1 MKSITDIF
9 IKHPVLAIV
18 VNLILVLV
26 GLRCALSLP
35 VQQFPK
41 LESTSI
47 TVSTLYFGASA
58 ETIRGFL
65 TTPIERAVS
74 SIAGIDYVESSSIAG
89 MSSVTLRLNLNHDST
104 KALAEV
110 NARLQQVR
118 SELPT
123 EAEPPTIELVR
134 ADKPYASFYLSFTS
148 DQFDLPALTD
158 YLVRNVQPRLSI
170 LQGVQKVGVEA
181 GQTPAMRIWISPT
194 RLAELNLT
202 PGDVYS
208 ALQRNNFLA
217 AIGQVKSDSVQ
228 IDLLTNTDLRSV
240 AEFSDLIVW
249 QSPSSANGPG
259 TIIRLADV
267 ARVELGSEE
276 PTATAMYRGDDA
288 IYLSVWPLPGS
299 NEIEVSN
306 RLQAAMTQLNADLP
320 THVDMELAFDGTK
333 FMRKSLKEI
342 SQTLIE
348 TILIVAFVVFL
359 FMGSVRTALV
369 PLVAMP
375 VSLVGAMLVMYL
387 LGFSL
392 NLLTLLAIV
401 LAVGLVVDD
410 AIVVVENVQR
420 HIQEGHGRIAA
431 ALVGSRELVGP
442 IIAMTITLAT
452 VYAPIG
458 FQGGLTGMLFR
469 EFAFTLAAAVVVS
482 GIVAVTLSPIMSA
495 YLIPAGGREGA
506 MTRMVNRIF
515 NAIRD
520 LYTGSLDTVLNLR
533 WSIAIGTIIAAIA
546 SVPLYMFSG
555 RELAPVED
563 EGAISVILSAA
574 PDSTL
579 KSSTK
584 WSKELAHSMQQIP
597 ETDYMWS
604 VVTAAGG
611 FGGVITSDW
620 DERDRNTQA
629 ILPTVFGI
637 ASQNAGLEAF
647 PVLVPPLPGAG
658 NHDVELVIK
667 SDLPVERQ
675 RELAEQIVQRGKE
688 ANMFMYVNTDLKID
702 LPQARVVV
710 DRERLADLGIDQAT
724 VGRELGVLLGGGY
737 VNRFNFFNRSYRVI
751 PQLEASDR
759 KSIGSLMDLKIRG
772 PSGQLIPVSTFASI
786 EPETAPRSLNRF
798 QQQSSVR
805 VFASVYPGL
814 TKEAGLRTLEAITQ
828 DVIGASATLDYAGES
843 RQLRNEGS
851 SLAVTLGFAML
862 LIYLVLAAQFRSFRD
877 PLIVLLGS
885 VPLAMTGVLTL
896 TALNLTTINI
906 YSQVGLITLV
916 GLVAKNGILIVEFAN
931 TLQEAGKDKR
941 SAILEAAQTRLRP
954 VLMTSA
960 ATILGHLPL
969 VFVIGAGAEARNS
982 IGIVLV
988 SGMATG
994 TFFTLFVVP
1003 ALYLILAAPHKHEAT
1018 YDDEEAWLAEDLKI
1032 ERSKRAEFATP
1043 SNQPPQMVPK
1053 HRPSPNLTSPHS

>member
-1 MKSITDIF
+1 MKSITDLF
-9 IKHPVLAIV
+9 IRHPVLAIV

-26 GLRCALSLP
+26 GMRCAVSLP

-47 TVSTLYFGASA
+47 VVTTVYFGAGA
-58 ETIRGFL
+58 ESVRGFL

-89 MSSVTLRLNLNHDST
+89 ISTVTIRLNLNHDST

-118 SELPT
+118 SELPA
-123 EAEPPTIELVR
+123 EAEPPTIELIR
-134 ADKPYASFYLSFTS
+134 ADRPYATFYVSFTS
-148 DQFDLPALTD
+148 SQYDLPTLTD
-158 YLVRNVQPRLSI
+158 YLSRNVQPRLSI
-170 LQGVQKVGVEA
+170 LPGVQKVGIEA
-181 GQTPAMRIWISPT
+181 GQIPAMRIWISPQ
-194 RLAELNLT
+194 RLSELNLT

-228 IDLLTNTDLRSV
+228 INLLTNTDLRSV
-240 AEFSDLIVW
+240 DEFDDLIVW
-249 QSPSSANGPG
+249 QSPSSSAGPG
-259 TIIRLADV
+259 TVIRLSDI

-288 IYLSVWPLPGS
+288 IYVSVWPLPGTNELDVSS
-299 NEIEVSN
+299 N
-306 RLQAAMTQLNADLP
+306 LQAAMAHLETTLP
-320 THVDMELAFDGTK
+320 DHVDMQLAYDGTK
-333 FMRKSLKEI
+333 FMRKSLAEI
-342 SQTLIE
+342 SKTLAE
-348 TILIVAFVVFL
+348 TVLIVGLVVFL
-359 FMGSVRTALV
+359 FMGSLRTALV

-375 VSLVGAMLVMYL
+375 VSLVGATLVMFL

-420 HIQEGHGRIAA
+420 HIQEGHGKIQA
-431 ALVGSRELVGP
+431 ALIGSRELVGP
-442 IIAMTITLAT
+442 VIAMTITLAT

-495 YLIPAGGREGA
+495 YLIPAGGREGW
-506 MTRMVNRIF
+506 MTRLVNFLFGGVRY
-515 NAIRD
+515 
-520 LYTGSLDTVLNLR
+520 LYGGMLHAVLSLR
-533 WSIAIGTIIAAIA
+533 WSIAVATVIAGAA
-546 SVPLYMFSG
+546 SFPLYMFSAK
-555 RELAPVED
+555 ELAPVED
-563 EGAISVILSAA
+563 EGAISVVLTAA

-579 KSSTK
+579 ASTTR
-584 WSKELAHSMQQIP
+584 WSGQLANGFQAI
-597 ETDYMWS
+597 EGTDYMWS
-604 VVTAAGG
+604 VVSAGGG
-611 FGGVITSDW
+611 FGGVITTDW
-620 DERDRNTQA
+620 DDRQRNTQEM
-629 ILPTVFGI
+629 LPEVFGT
-637 ASQNAGLEAF
+637 ASQNPGLEAF

-658 NHDVELVIK
+658 NYDVELLLK

-675 RELAEQIVQRGKE
+675 LEMANEIVARGRA
-688 ANMFMYVNTDLKID
+688 ANLFMFVDTDLKID
-702 LPQARVVV
+702 LPEARVVV
-710 DRERLADLGIDQAT
+710 DRERLADLGLDQAT

-737 VNRFNFFNRSYRVI
+737 VNRFNYFNRSYRVI

-759 KSIGSLMDLKIRG
+759 QSTGSLMDLKIRA

-798 QQQSSVR
+798 QQQSAVR
-805 VFASVYPGL
+805 IFAAVFPGI
-814 TKEAGLRTLEAITQ
+814 TKEEGLS
-828 DVIGASATLDYAGES
+828 VIEQIANEVVGAEGSLDYAGES
-843 RQLRNEGS
+843 RQIRNEGAT
-851 SLAVTLGFAML
+851 LATTLGFALL

-896 TALNLTTINI
+896 TCLDLTTINI

-931 TLQEAGKDKR
+931 SLQEQGADKR
-941 SAILEAAQTRLRP
+941 RAILESAQTRLRP

-988 SGMATG
+988 VGMATG
-994 TFFTLFVVP
+994 TLFTLFVVP
-1003 ALYLILAAPHKHEAT
+1003 ALYLILAAQHRGE
-1018 YDDEEAWLAEDLKI
+1018 DGLEEEMEHRQNRRIEPPGTGSAE
-1032 ERSKRAEFATP
+1032 
-1043 SNQPPQMVPK
+1043 VV
-1053 HRPSPNLTSPHS
+1053 SPEISSLPTTRRGPEPALLR